1 MTNST
6 DLSTQLTEIA
16 VELTGKVA
24 EMLAYA
30 AKDMEPS
37 KREKIHQMLE
47 ESLPTV
53 VTNTLFG
60 TQTLHSAAGVDHVRA
75 NMEYYATQ
83 FAQRFIKNDM

>member
-1 MTNST
+1 MTAST
-6 DLSTQLTEIA
+6 DLQTQLTEIA

-37 KREKIHQMLE
+37 KREKLYEMLE

-53 VTNTLFG
+53 VTNTLFR
-60 TQTLHSAAGVDHVRA
+60 TSVLHSAKGIDHLKA
-75 NMEYYATQ
+75 NMETYAHQ
-83 FAQRFIKNDM
+83 FAQSFIKNDM